1 MSNGDFSILAGK
13 VWEADDLKKRLLE
26 KEKEMEQLKKQFAEK
41 ERLLNEQLAKVKEEL
56 EAEKIGHEETKKKLS
71 NARADLLNARM
82 KAEEFG
88 RKIRQMEQEKQQQ
101 KKGFGRLF
109 K

>member
-26 KEKEMEQLKKQFAEK
+26 KEKEMEQIKKQFAEK
-41 ERLLNEQLAKVKEEL
+41 ERLLNEQLAKVKEDL
-56 EAEKIGHEETKKKLS
+56 DAEKIAHEDTKKKLISTKTNLS
-71 NARADLLNARM
+71 NAKM
-82 KAEEFG
+82 KAEELEI
-88 RKIRQMEQEKQQQ
+88 KIRQMEQEKQQ
-101 KKGFGRLF
+101 KKGFGGLF